1 MASPSQQFG
10 PRDDNVRK
18 TKSEKVE
25 MSFDGQRM
33 HVTRSVTLTESWEI
47 DRKEPPAAEL
57 PAAEAHIDGMAA
69 TAATERGFGHSTPD
83 PADADPVAGS
93 HTNRGAPK
101 PRAQLASA
109 IAKLYSLLDSCRGHA
124 AAL

>member
-1 MASPSQQFG
+1 MCSSDS
-10 PRDDNVRK
+10 R
-18 TKSEKVE
+18 
-25 MSFDGQRM
+25 
-33 HVTRSVTLTESWEI
+33 TRFLLLLL
-47 DRKEPPAAEL
+47 PHLLLEL

-109 IAKLYSLLDSCRGHA
+109 IAKLYSLL
-124 AAL
+124 ALFHYFFTIRVTTPYQVQYGTETYLMV